1 MLVNQIAGFLEN
13 RAGRL
18 LQLSKALSDAKI
30 DLVSLNIADTSDF
43 GIVRM
48 ITSDNQKAIDA
59 LKSAGFVVKEN
70 ELIGIEVDDVPGG
83 LTRVLEGLAGSDID
97 IEYLYSY
104 AKSNSSKAT
113 ILVKTADLDKANK
126 ILKELKFI

>member
-1 MLVNQIAGFLEN
+1 MLVNQIAVFLEN

-18 LQLSKALSDAKI
+18 LSLSKALSDAKI

-43 GIVRM
+43 AVVRM
-48 ITSDNQKAIDA
+48 ITSDNEKAIGA
-59 LKSAGFVVKEN
+59 LKEAGFVVKEN

>member
-1 MLVNQIAGFLEN
+1 MLVNQIAVFLEN

-18 LQLSKALSDAKI
+18 LSLSKALSDAKI

-48 ITSDNQKAIDA
+48 ITSDNEKAIKA
-59 LKSAGFVVKEN
+59 LKDAGFVVKEN

-83 LTRVLEGLAGSDID
+83 LTKVLEGLASSDID

-104 AKSNSSKAT
+104 AKNKSSKAT
-113 ILVKTADLDKANK
+113 ILVKAADLDKANS

>member
-1 MLVNQIAGFLEN
+1 MLVNQIAVFLEN

-18 LQLSKALSDAKI
+18 LSLSKALSDAKI

-48 ITSDNQKAIDA
+48 ITSDNEKAIGA

-83 LTRVLEGLAGSDID
+83 LTRVLEGLAGSYID

>member
-1 MLVNQIAGFLEN
+1 MLVNQIAVFLEN

-18 LQLSKALSDAKI
+18 LSLSKALSDVKI

-48 ITSDNQKAIDA
+48 ITSDNEKAIDA

-126 ILKELKFI
+126 ILIL

>member
-1 MLVNQIAGFLEN
+1 MLVNQIAVFLEN

-18 LQLSKALSDAKI
+18 LSLSKALSDAKI

-48 ITSDNQKAIDA
+48 ITSDNKKAIDA
-59 LKSAGFVVKEN
+59 LKEAGFVVKEN

-113 ILVKTADLDKANK
+113 ILIKTADLDKANK

>member
-1 MLVNQIAGFLEN
+1 MLVNQIAVFLEN

-18 LQLSKALSDAKI
+18 LSLSKALSDAKI

-48 ITSDNQKAIDA
+48 ITSDNEKAMQA
-59 LKSAGFVVKEN
+59 LKEAGFVVKEN

-83 LTRVLEGLAGSDID
+83 LTKVLEGLASSDID

-104 AKSNSSKAT
+104 AKSNSAKAT
-113 ILVKTADLDKANK
+113 ILVKAADLEKANK

>member
-1 MLVNQIAGFLEN
+1 MLVNQIAVFLEN

-18 LQLSKALSDAKI
+18 LSLSKALSDAKI

>member
-1 MLVNQIAGFLEN
+1 MLVNQIAVFLEN

-18 LQLSKALSDAKI
+18 LSLSKALSDAKI

-48 ITSDNQKAIDA
+48 ITSDNEKAMKA
-59 LKSAGFVVKEN
+59 LKEAGFVVKEN

-83 LTRVLEGLAGSDID
+83 LTKVLEGLASSDID

-104 AKSNSSKAT
+104 AKSNSAKAT
-113 ILVKTADLDKANK
+113 ILVKAADLEKANK
-126 ILKELKFI
+126 TLKELKFI

>member
-1 MLVNQIAGFLEN
+1 MLVNQIAVFLEN

-18 LQLSKALSDAKI
+18 LSLSKALSDAKI

-48 ITSDNQKAIDA
+48 ITSDNQKAIGA
-59 LKSAGFVVKEN
+59 LKEAGFVVKEN

>member
-1 MLVNQIAGFLEN
+1 MLVNQIAVFLEN

-18 LQLSKALSDAKI
+18 LSLSKALSDAKI

-48 ITSDNQKAIDA
+48 ITSDNEKAMQA
-59 LKSAGFVVKEN
+59 LKEAGFVVKEN

-83 LTRVLEGLAGSDID
+83 LTKVLEGLASSDID

-104 AKSNSSKAT
+104 AKSNTAKAT
-113 ILVKTADLDKANK
+113 ILVKAADLEKANK
-126 ILKELKFI
+126 TLKELKFI

>member
-1 MLVNQIAGFLEN
+1 MLVNQIAVFLEN

-18 LQLSKALSDAKI
+18 LSLSKALSDAKI

-48 ITSDNQKAIDA
+48 ITSDNEKAIDA

>member
-1 MLVNQIAGFLEN
+1 MLVNQIAVFLEN

-18 LQLSKALSDAKI
+18 LSLSKALSDAKI

-48 ITSDNQKAIDA
+48 ITSDNEKAIGA
-59 LKSAGFVVKEN
+59 LKEAGFVVKEN

>member
-1 MLVNQIAGFLEN
+1 MLVNQIAVFLEN

-18 LQLSKALSDAKI
+18 LSLSKTLSDAKI

-48 ITSDNQKAIDA
+48 ITSDNEKAMQA
-59 LKSAGFVVKEN
+59 LKEAGFVVKEN

-83 LTRVLEGLAGSDID
+83 LTKVLEGLASSDID

-104 AKSNSSKAT
+104 AKSNSAKAT
-113 ILVKTADLDKANK
+113 ILVKAADLEKANK
-126 ILKELKFI
+126 TLKELKFI

>member
-1 MLVNQIAGFLEN
+1 MLVNQIAVFLEN

-18 LQLSKALSDAKI
+18 LSLSKALSDVKI
-30 DLVSLNIADTSDF
+30 DLVSLNLADTSDF

-48 ITSDNQKAIDA
+48 ITSDNEKAIDA

>member
-1 MLVNQIAGFLEN
+1 MLVNQIAVFLEN

-18 LQLSKALSDAKI
+18 LSLSKALSDAKI

-48 ITSDNQKAIDA
+48 ITSDNEKAIDA

-97 IEYLYSY
+97 IEVLGNAAPVGVYHFL
-104 AKSNSSKAT
+104 A
-113 ILVKTADLDKANK
+113 L
-126 ILKELKFI
+126 

>member
-1 MLVNQIAGFLEN
+1 MLVNQIAVFLEN

-18 LQLSKALSDAKI
+18 LSLSKALSDAKI

-48 ITSDNQKAIDA
+48 ITSDNEKAMQA
-59 LKSAGFVVKEN
+59 LKDAGFVVKEN

-83 LTRVLEGLAGSDID
+83 LTKVLEGLASSDID

-104 AKSNSSKAT
+104 AKSNSAKAT
-113 ILVKTADLDKANK
+113 ILVKAADLEKANK
-126 ILKELKFI
+126 TLKELKFI